1 MQSDAEMEREVTQ
14 ALKKH
19 LRDGHLAAA
28 LAWLRARVDAYKA
41 LERLN

>member
-1 MQSDAEMEREVTQ
+1 MTDVEVERAVIRAIEN
-14 ALKKH
+14 H

-28 LAWLRARVDAYKA
+28 LAWLKARVDAYEQ

>member
-1 MQSDAEMEREVTQ
+1 VTPDETERAVIRAIEN
-14 ALKKH
+14 H
-19 LRDGHLAAA
+19 LRGDVRREA